1 MARQK
6 MSAFAD
12 RYDFR
17 DSGLF
22 SDRNLV
28 FCICKMTQYA
38 DFAVKCVCFA

>member
-1 MARQK
+1 

-12 RYDFR
+12 KYDFR

-28 FCICKMTQYA
+28 VFGIRKMSQYA